1 MDEKDDVKIKWVFC
15 NYGGILIVHDFQGK
29 KVEELSGEITL
40 DKHHQIETRKT
51 EVTEF
56 EGKQHYDA
64 TVQKLKKE
72 EEDRERSKEE
82 KERKTRVK
90 KPKAPPQVNPLPKNK
105 FLRGAIIA
113 LVVILAIPVTYMI
126 WKKYFKK

>member
-1 MDEKDDVKIKWVFC
+1 MDEKDEVKIKWVFC

-40 DKHHQIETRKT
+40 EKHRQIEERKT

-64 TVQKLKKE
+64 TVEKLKKE
-72 EEDRERSKEE
+72 EEDRERLKEE
-82 KERKTRVK
+82 KEGKARVK
-90 KPKAPPQVNPLPKNK
+90 KPKAPPVDPLPKNK
-105 FLRGAIIA
+105 FLRTAILC
-113 LVVILAIPVTYMI
+113 LVAIVLIPITIMIL
-126 WKKYFKK
+126 KKYLKK